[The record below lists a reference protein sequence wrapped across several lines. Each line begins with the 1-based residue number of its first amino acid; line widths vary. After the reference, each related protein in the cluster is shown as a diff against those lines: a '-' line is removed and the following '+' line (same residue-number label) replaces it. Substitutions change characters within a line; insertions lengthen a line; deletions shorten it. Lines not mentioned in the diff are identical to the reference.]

1 MSNRW
6 KNRWNYDKDR
16 TIEKEHDDFKKT
28 DESKMSDEE
37 LLKSAWGD
45 YYKVKKEKS
54 RKKRKQSE

>member
-1 MSNRW
+1 MPSDRW

-16 TIEKEHDDFKKT
+16 TIEKEQDDFKKT

-45 YYKVKKEKS
+45 YYKVKK
-54 RKKRKQSE
+54 RKQNE